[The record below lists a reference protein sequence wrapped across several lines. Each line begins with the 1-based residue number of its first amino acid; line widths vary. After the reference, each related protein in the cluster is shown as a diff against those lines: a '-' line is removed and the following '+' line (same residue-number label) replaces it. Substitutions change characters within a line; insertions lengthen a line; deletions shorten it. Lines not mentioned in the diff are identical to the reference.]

1 MNTQFV
7 LELIALL
14 LPYLILPISFLVY
27 REVKGYCEWRD
38 AIRRDAIRNR
48 QPKAG
53 SN

>member
-1 MNTQFV
+1 MNTQFI

-14 LPYLILPISFLVY
+14 LPYFILPISFLVY

-38 AIRRDAIRNR
+38 AIRRDAVRDR
-48 QPKAG
+48 QLKAR